1 MPYPVMSPVEG
12 LGVNPVQL
20 PHPKGEIPLRGLD
33 EQMVMIFHEAVGV
46 TEPVVASIHLVQ
58 KIQKTL
64 PVLVIGEDGSPF
76 VSSTGEVIDRPGVF
90 DA

>member
-1 MPYPVMSPVEG
+1 MPHPAMSSVEG

-20 PHPKGEIPLRGLD
+20 PHPQGEIPLRGLD

-58 KIQKTL
+58 EAQEGL
-64 PVLVIGEDGSPF
+64 PVVIVSEDGPLVVASI
-76 VSSTGEVIDRPGVF
+76 GKVIDGPGVF

>member
-1 MPYPVMSPVEG
+1 MSPVEG

-20 PHPKGEIPLRGLD
+20 PHPDRQIPLRGLD

-58 KIQKTL
+58 EIQEGL
-64 PVLVIGEDGSPF
+64 PVLIIDEDGSPF

-90 DA
+90 DS

>member
-1 MPYPVMSPVEG
+1 
-12 LGVNPVQL
+12 
-20 PHPKGEIPLRGLD
+20 
-33 EQMVMIFHEAVGV
+33 MIFHEAVGV
-46 TEPVVASIHLVQ
+46 TKPVVASIHPVQ

-64 PVLVIGEDGSPF
+64 PVLVIEENGSSF